1 MDAAAARKD
10 YQMAG
15 KLQGELQTVAEQL
28 RRQLAAEEPQ
38 AGGDIELMQS
48 LAGRPAD
55 IEARLREGKLVERV
69 ASLLS
74 TGAEKLTRQAP
85 RGAEVHRALSMP
97 PPGLPPNSPR
107 LTRCASGTTGL
118 TRIRRAPRAGSP
130 GRAPGRAPAPG
141 VRSAQNALVP
151 STQLCCPR
159 GFATPQSHEWHM
171 KVESLETAS

>member
-1 MDAAAARKD
+1 
-10 YQMAG
+10 MAG

-107 LTRCASGTTGL
+107 LTRCASLSDPPDASLGCAGA
-118 TRIRRAPRAGSP
+118 RRVLSLSLPP
-130 GRAPGRAPAPG
+130 PPTHP
-141 VRSAQNALVP
+141 P
-151 STQLCCPR
+151 Y
-159 GFATPQSHEWHM
+159 TPPPTH
-171 KVESLETAS
+171 LP